1 VSEEGS
7 ANVISAVVS
16 VPNRKATGPGTL
28 CLALFATTMFLSA
41 FLLFSMEPMVAKMIL
56 PLLGGAPAVWN
67 TCLVFFQAVLLAG
80 YFYAHVSA
88 QLLSHRRQVVFHLSV
103 LLIALVVLP
112 LHIPAAWVP
121 PIRQNP
127 VLWLLALLSVSV
139 GLPFFV
145 LSQAPRSCK
154 SGSLIPAIQR
164 RMTLIFSMLRVTL
177 GV

>member
-1 VSEEGS
+1 MSEEGS

-16 VPNRKATGPGTL
+16 APNRKATGSGTL

-88 QLLSHRRQVVFHLSV
+88 QIGR
-103 LLIALVVLP
+103 A
-112 LHIPAAWVP
+112 
-121 PIRQNP
+121 
-127 VLWLLALLSVSV
+127 
-139 GLPFFV
+139 
-145 LSQAPRSCK
+145 SC
-154 SGSLIPAIQR
+154 R
-164 RMTLIFSMLRVTL
+164 ERV
-177 GV
+177 